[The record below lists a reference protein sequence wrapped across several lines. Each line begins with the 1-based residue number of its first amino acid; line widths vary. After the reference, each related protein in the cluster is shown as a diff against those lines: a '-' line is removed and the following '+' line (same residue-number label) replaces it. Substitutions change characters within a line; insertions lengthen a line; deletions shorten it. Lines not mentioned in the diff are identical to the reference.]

1 MIEEVQLI
9 QSCTRVQLFSISFKR
24 TFKNHYSITCH
35 IVQKG
40 CPEPG
45 PETLP
50 SLGPSSSGALRHR
63 VILGFPVVA
72 LRTPWPGATPFSGQG
87 HCPDAQTVG
96 EPLMYVVFLGGL
108 GSGLLTARVPQP
120 RARLWRGGCCS
131 LGPEPAEVVRAREDH
146 PGHGLQWG
154 VRTIGSILCLA
165 MDLGEDTLSK
175 SVSQPVK
182 SHV

>member
-9 QSCTRVQLFSISFKR
+9 QSCTRVQLFSISFKII
-24 TFKNHYSITCH
+24 FKNHYNITCH

-50 SLGPSSSGALRHR
+50 SLSLSSSEALRHR
-63 VILGFPVVA
+63 VIVGFPVVT
-72 LRTPWPGATPFSGQG
+72 LGTPWPGLTPFSSQG
-87 HCPDAQTVG
+87 HCPDAQTVV

-108 GSGLLTARVPQP
+108 GLGLLTAKVPQP
-120 RARLWRGGCCS
+120 RARLWRGGCCP

-154 VRTIGSILCLA
+154 VGTLGSIPCLA
-165 MDLGEDTLSK
+165 MDLGEETLSK
-175 SVSQPVK
+175 SVSQPIK